1 MSTVMRGIAEEVD
14 RYGLSAA
21 QFSLLKSCMARGECT
36 ATDLVGLLPVDAS
49 RISRLVTSLV
59 EKNLL
64 VRRRLRNDRRVV
76 MLRLSDK
83 GKELTAKLARH
94 IDARNAGFVEN
105 IAEEDLRVF
114 ESVTLKILAN
124 HEAAQSSA

>member
-1 MSTVMRGIAEEVD
+1 MRGMAEEAD

-21 QFSLLKSCMARGECT
+21 QFSLLKSCLARGECT

-59 EKNLL
+59 EKDLL

-83 GKELTAKLARH
+83 GKELTAEVARH
-94 IDARNAGFVEN
+94 IDSRNAGLVED
-105 IAEEDLRVF
+105 IAEEDLSVF
-114 ESVTLKILAN
+114 ESVILRMLAN
-124 HEAAQSSA
+124 HEAARSSP